1 LTAEGRRSLLLWS
14 AIGVVV
20 AAVVIIGVIVLGG
33 DDSAEACGT
42 PEAAPASEIALMPE
56 GMSFDQIGTVTS
68 VQKDGDNIDL
78 QAVTTKQ
85 LDEVTVLIQD
95 AVTAAGYDPA
105 GMDNEGDEAEVFFQ
119 AGTLAAGQ
127 AVVRE
132 TSCEG
137 RWHID
142 LVLLDRAN

>member
-1 LTAEGRRSLLLWS
+1 M
-14 AIGVVV
+14 
-20 AAVVIIGVIVLGG
+20 AAVIVVGVIVLTGG
-33 DDSAEACGT
+33 DSDDACAT
-42 PEAAPASEIALMPE
+42 PEAAPAEETALMPE
-56 GMSFDQIGTVTS
+56 GMSFDQIGTVTG
-68 VQKDGDNIDL
+68 VQKDEDNINV
-78 QAVTTKQ
+78 QAVTTKP
-85 LDEVTVLIQD
+85 LDEVTVLTQD

-142 LVLLDRAN
+142 IDLVLLDRAN